1 MSATR
6 VKPKAEDTAPS
17 QPQTPPAMPA
27 YSPHDQSFTLQAIM
41 DLKGSFVEV
50 TTELKNLKSSVDSV
64 KSKVDDLVNWKNKT
78 LGGAIVLGV
87 VATLLGVLVTK
98 ASDYISLKTPQAAAA
113 PQPAPTPPGK

>member
-1 MSATR
+1 
-6 VKPKAEDTAPS
+6 
-17 QPQTPPAMPA
+17 
-27 YSPHDQSFTLQAIM
+27 M

-113 PQPAPTPPGK
+113 PQPAPTPLGNQPAKSGCKGGYELTLAGKNHRKPRLIWTNFLFRS